1 MSIKAKKI
9 LAVLV
14 LLAIIDAV
22 FLFPILGASLIYI
35 VLQRPPWFM
44 NIVREIYEE
53 PSV

>member
-1 MSIKAKKI
+1 MSIKTKKI

-22 FLFPILGASLIYI
+22 FLFPFLGAFLIYI

>member
-1 MSIKAKKI
+1 MSIKTKKI

-14 LLAIIDAV
+14 LLAIIDTV
-22 FLFPILGASLIYI
+22 FLFPFLGAFLIYI

>member
-1 MSIKAKKI
+1 MSIKTKKI

-22 FLFPILGASLIYI
+22 FLLPILGAFLIYI